1 MIMRTIGQ
9 WSAIL
14 VCGLAAAALAISQAF
29 VIHDHVAMVHGG
41 VVTPPPWPAIAQW
54 SMAVGFELA
63 ILSVTLAVAVV
74 GWHRGL
80 IVAETFLIGVSV
92 LAGALVTYPGPV
104 APLVETASMAMVPL
118 QYVAV
123 VLAAHALHRH
133 YAATPAAN
141 QTTAVTTPAATVA
154 TVATDQATAAT
165 RAAATRTAATAPR
178 PRPPASRPSSTT
190 ADPRVT
196 MAIAAGVPRT
206 TARRWAATGDARLDQ
221 YGPQSRVA

>member
-41 VVTPPPWPAIAQW
+41 VAMPPPWPAIAQW

-63 ILSVTLAVAVV
+63 ILSVTLAVAMV

-92 LAGALVTYPGPV
+92 LAGALVTYSGPV

-133 YAATPAAN
+133 YAATPATD

-154 TVATDQATAAT
+154 TVATVATDQTT
-165 RAAATRTAATAPR
+165 AATRTAATAPR

>member
-133 YAATPAAN
+133 YAATPAAD
-141 QTTAVTTPAATVA
+141 QTTPVA
-154 TVATDQATAAT
+154 TPMATMATDQATAAT
-165 RAAATRTAATAPR
+165 RAAATAPR

-190 ADPRVT
+190 VDPRVA

-221 YGPQSRVA
+221 YGPRSRVA

>member
-1 MIMRTIGQ
+1 MIMRTVGQ

-41 VVTPPPWPAIAQW
+41 VATPPPWPAIAQW

-63 ILSVTLAVAVV
+63 ILSVTLAVAMV

-80 IVAETFLIGVSV
+80 IVAEAFLIGVSV

-104 APLVETASMAMVPL
+104 APFVETASMAMVPL

-133 YAATPAAN
+133 YAATPATD
-141 QTTAVTTPAATVA
+141 QTTAVTTPAARVATVA
-154 TVATDQATAAT
+154 TVATDQTTVAT
-165 RAAATRTAATAPR
+165 RAAATVPR
-178 PRPPASRPSSTT
+178 PRPPASRPSPTT